1 MKFNL
6 KKYREILCAE
16 LPDFLEKYLSLKI
29 LLRLK
34 GIGLLCGTDW
44 TALFKNKFFYSRF
57 EHSVNCAL
65 IVWNF
70 TRDKKQTLA
79 ALLHDVST
87 PAFSHV
93 IDFKNG
99 DALTQTSTE
108 NANAKML
115 HEDAELARLLKQ
127 DDLSVSDVDD
137 YHAYPICDNEIPQLS
152 ADRLEY
158 MFPSGAAL
166 QGIFSLRSVRRFY
179 KDLILAQNEFGKSE
193 FAFRTKKIALE
204 YFSRCMKIGMI
215 LQRNE
220 DKIAMELLAR
230 AVEKALRC
238 GALFENELFE
248 LSEKEIIA
256 RWDKMLFESKE
267 SATQDLRDFLIHYK
281 TFRTMKKIRRVKF
294 ALPNCF
300 CVNLEVK
307 RRYINPLVLLEKSAD
322 FSNCV
327 SADKISVEGAE
338 AKRICEISKRAARLQ
353 KKFLAFHDAPF
364 GCAKYA
370 SLMQ

>member
-1 MKFNL
+1 MKFDL

-16 LPDFLEKYLSLKI
+16 FPDFLEKYLSLKI
-29 LLRLK
+29 LVRLK

-79 ALLHDVST
+79 ALLHDAST

-108 NANAKML
+108 NANAKIL

-127 DDLSVSDVDD
+127 DGLAVSDVDD

-179 KDLILAQNEFGKSE
+179 EDLTLAQNEFGKIE

-204 YFSRCMKIGMI
+204 YFSHCLKVGMI

-230 AVEKALRC
+230 VVEKALSC

-248 LSEKEIIA
+248 LSENEIIA
-256 RWDKMLFESKE
+256 RWDRMLFESE
-267 SATQDLRDFLIHYK
+267 QSAAQDLRDFLLHYK
-281 TFRTMKKIRRVKF
+281 TFRTMKKIRRAKF
-294 ALPNCF
+294 AMPNYF

-307 RRYINPLVLLEKSAD
+307 RRYINPLVLSEK
-322 FSNCV
+322 
-327 SADKISVEGAE
+327 GA
-338 AKRICEISKRAARLQ
+338 AKRICEISKRAAALQ

-364 GCAKYA
+364 SCAKFA
-370 SLMQ
+370 SADFVSN

>member
-1 MKFNL
+1 MKFNA

-16 LPDFLEKYLSLKI
+16 FPDFLEKYLSLKI
-29 LLRLK
+29 LVRLK

-57 EHSVNCAL
+57 EHCVNCAL

-70 TRDKKQTLA
+70 TRDKKQTLV

-115 HEDAELARLLKQ
+115 HEDAELARLLVQ
-127 DDLSVSDVDD
+127 DGLTVGEVDD
-137 YHAYPICDNEIPQLS
+137 YHAYSICDNEIPHLS

-179 KDLILAQNEFGKSE
+179 KDLTLAKNEFGEIE
-193 FAFRTKKIALE
+193 FAFRTKKIAFE
-204 YFSRCMKIGMI
+204 YFSRCLKVGMI

-230 AVEKALRC
+230 VVEKALLC
-238 GALFENELFE
+238 GALFERELFE

-256 RWDKMLFESKE
+256 RWDKMLFENAR
-267 SATQDLRDFLIHYK
+267 SATRDLQDFLTHYK
-281 TFRTMKKIRRVKF
+281 TFRTMKKIRRAKS
-294 ALPNCF
+294 ALPNFF

-307 RRYINPLVLLEKSAD
+307 RRYINPLVLVND
-322 FSNCV
+322 GGGFSNNV
-327 SADKISVEGAE
+327 SAVEVSSEGANS
-338 AKRICEISKRAARLQ
+338 KRICDVSRRAARLQ
-353 KKFLAFHDAPF
+353 KKFLSFRDSPF
-364 GCAKYA
+364 GCVKFA
-370 SLMQ
+370 SLTE

>member
-1 MKFNL
+1 MEFDL

-16 LPDFLEKYLSLKI
+16 FPDFIHKYLSLKI
-29 LLRLK
+29 LTRLQ
-34 GIGLLCGTDW
+34 GVGLLCGTDW
-44 TALFKNKFFYSRF
+44 TALFKNNFFYSRF
-57 EHSVNCAL
+57 EHCVNCAL

-70 TRDKKQTLA
+70 TRSKKQTLA

-115 HEDAELARLLKQ
+115 RADSELARLLEQ
-127 DDLSVSDVDD
+127 DNLAISDVDD

-166 QGIFSLRSVRRFY
+166 QRIFSLGSVRRFY
-179 KDLILAQNEFGKSE
+179 GDLTLTQNEFGKNE

-204 YFSRCMKIGMI
+204 YFLRCMKVGMI

-220 DKIAMELLAR
+220 DKVAMELFAR
-230 AVEKALRC
+230 VVEKALQC
-238 GALFENELFE
+238 GALCENELFE
-248 LSEKEIIA
+248 MSEKELIA
-256 RWDKMLFESKE
+256 RWDKMLSE
-267 SATQDLRDFLIHYK
+267 SAQSKNASLQDFLLHYK
-281 TFRTMKKIRRVKF
+281 TFRTMKKIRR
-294 ALPNCF
+294 AHAAIPNHF

-307 RRYINPLVLLEKSAD
+307 RRYINPLVITQEEA
-322 FSNCV
+322 
-327 SADKISVEGAE
+327 G
-338 AKRICEISKRAARLQ
+338 AKRICSISRRASRLQ
-353 KKFLAFHDAPF
+353 DEFLSFHDAPF
-364 GCAKYA
+364 GCVEFA
-370 SLMQ
+370 SLK

>member
-1 MKFNL
+1 MKFNS

-16 LPDFLEKYLSLKI
+16 FPGFLEKYLSLKI
-29 LLRLK
+29 LVRLK

-70 TRDKKQTLA
+70 THDKKQTLA

-87 PAFSHV
+87 PAFSHA

-115 HEDAELARLLKQ
+115 HEDAELTRLFAQ
-127 DDLSVSDVDD
+127 DGLTVSDIDD
-137 YHAYPICDNEIPQLS
+137 YHAYPICDNEIPHLS

-166 QGIFSLRSVRRFY
+166 QGIFSLGSVRRIY
-179 KDLILAQNEFGKSE
+179 NDLTLARNELGENE
-193 FAFRTKKIALE
+193 FAFRTKKIAFE
-204 YFSRCMKIGMI
+204 YFSRCLKVGMI
-215 LQRNE
+215 LQRDE
-220 DKIAMELLAR
+220 DKVAMELLAR
-230 AVEKALRC
+230 VVEKALHC

-248 LSEKEIIA
+248 LSEKEIIS
-256 RWDKMLFESKE
+256 RWDKMLSENSQN
-267 SATQDLRDFLIHYK
+267 AAQDLRDFLIHYK
-281 TFRTMKKIRRVKF
+281 TFRTMKKIRRAQF
-294 ALPNCF
+294 SLPNHF

-307 RRYINPLVLLEKSAD
+307 RRHINPLVLSQKC
-322 FSNCV
+322 FRT
-327 SADKISVEGAE
+327 
-338 AKRICEISKRAARLQ
+338 KRICDISKRAARLQ
-353 KKFLAFHDAPF
+353 KKFFSFHDAPF
-364 GCAKYA
+364 GCVK
-370 SLMQ
+370 LQKIP

>member
-1 MKFNL
+1 MKFNSR
-6 KKYREILCAE
+6 KYREILCAE
-16 LPDFLEKYLSLKI
+16 FPDFICKYLSLEI
-29 LLRLK
+29 LVRLK

-87 PAFSHV
+87 PAFSHA

-108 NANAKML
+108 SANAKML
-115 HEDAELARLLKQ
+115 HEDTKLARLLAQ
-127 DDLSVSDVDD
+127 DNLTVSDVDD

-166 QGIFSLRSVRRFY
+166 QGIFSLRSVRYFY
-179 KDLILAQNEFGKSE
+179 EDLTLAQNEFGQSE

-204 YFSRCMKIGMI
+204 YFLSCLKVGKI
-215 LQRNE
+215 LQRDE
-220 DKIAMELLAR
+220 DKITMELLAR
-230 AVEKALRC
+230 VVEKALRC

-248 LSEKEIIA
+248 LSEKEIIT
-256 RWDKMLFESKE
+256 RWDKMLFEHAQ
-267 SATQDLRDFLIHYK
+267 SATRDLRDFLIHYK
-281 TFRTMKKIRRVKF
+281 TFRTMKKIRRSQS
-294 ALPNCF
+294 ALPNHF

-307 RRYINPLVLLEKSAD
+307 RRYINPLVLAQEGKAGNEQLTK
-322 FSNCV
+322 
-327 SADKISVEGAE
+327 KIEGLRS
-338 AKRICEISKRAARLQ
+338 KRICDISERAMRLQ
-353 KKFLAFHDAPF
+353 KEFLSFHDAPF
-364 GCAKYA
+364 GCVKLRK
-370 SLMQ
+370 SL